1 MVYKTLLETIGN
13 TPLIRIPLQTPATIL
28 AKLEYLNP
36 GNSLKDRSALYM
48 IEQAEKRGELKPGGT
63 IIDAS
68 SGNHGISVAMI
79 GRAKGYK
86 VIMVVS
92 TKTSKEKLA
101 ALYAYGAEVV
111 VCEPTSFIDDENSY
125 HKVSQRLA
133 NSLPNAC
140 MLNQYYNTENRD
152 AHYTLLGPEI
162 WEQTEGTITH
172 FFAGAGTGG
181 TVSGV
186 GRYLK
191 EKNPAITICGVDA
204 LTSFRATKGH
214 PQPYKIEGLGID
226 FTSEVLDYSV
236 INYFAE
242 ISDDS
247 AFDALRMLVK
257 NYGLLVGPTSGAVVA
272 ACIQKLETFTK
283 DDVVVLIFGD
293 SGRAYLSKNFYIQ
306 PEEQEAFSPAL
317 SAQTEIS
324 L

>member
-13 TPLIRIPLQTPATIL
+13 TPLIRIPFSTPATIL
-28 AKLEYLNP
+28 AKLEYCNP
-36 GNSLKDRSALYM
+36 SNSLKDRSALYM
-48 IEQAEKRGELKPGGT
+48 IEQAEKRGKLKPGGT

-86 VIMVVS
+86 VIIVVS

-101 ALYAYGAEVV
+101 TLHAYGAQVV
-111 VCEPTSFIDDENSY
+111 VCEPTPFIENENSY

-133 NSLPNAC
+133 ASLPNAC

-152 AHYTLLGPEI
+152 AHYTLLGPEL
-162 WEQTEGTITH
+162 WSQTEGTITH

-181 TVSGV
+181 TISGV

-191 EKNPAITICGVDA
+191 KQNPKITICAVDA
-204 LTSFRATKGH
+204 LTSFRATKGN
-214 PQPYKIEGLGID
+214 PKPYKIEGLGID
-226 FTSEVLDYSV
+226 FTSDVLDYSV
-236 INYFAE
+236 IDYFAE

-247 AFDALRMLVK
+247 AFNALRMLVK
-257 NYGLLVGPTSGAVVA
+257 DYGLLVGPTSGAVVA
-272 ACIQKLETFTK
+272 ACLEKLSTFTEK
-283 DDVVVLIFGD
+283 DVVVLTFGD

-306 PEEQEAFSPAL
+306 SADSQENIIPLSTQEQ
-317 SAQTEIS
+317 IS